1 MTPVV
6 LTTAEVTSWVGSFF
20 WPLVRISSIFIITPV
35 IGARYVP
42 MRVRMAVAFIITL
55 VIAPT
60 LELAPPVEPW
70 SADGVLIT
78 AQQLLIG
85 IGLGLLLQFIFGAV
99 TLAGMSI
106 STSMGLAMAMMTD
119 PQNGTSVPVVGQFL
133 GTLASL
139 LFLAFDGH
147 LALIELIRASFT
159 YMPIG
164 PAGPGPEG
172 MRLVIEASSV
182 IFRAAISLALP
193 AMMTLLSINI
203 LLGVMTRVSPQMNI
217 FSVGL
222 PLTLF
227 VGLVILMVTLPVLA
241 PTFERLLDEA
251 FITMRTFVQVP

>member
-1 MTPVV
+1 M
-6 LTTAEVTSWVGSFF
+6 
-20 WPLVRISSIFIITPV
+20 
-35 IGARYVP
+35 
-42 MRVRMAVAFIITL
+42 MITL

-60 LELAPPVEPW
+60 LDPAPAVTPW

-133 GTLASL
+133 TTLASL
-139 LFLAFDGH
+139 LFLVFDGH
-147 LALIELIRASFT
+147 LALIELIGVSFT
-159 YMPIG
+159 YLPIG
-164 PAGPGPEG
+164 PHGPGPEG
-172 MRLVIEASSV
+172 LQLVIEASSV
-182 IFRAAISLALP
+182 IFMAAISLALP

-227 VGLVILMVTLPVLA
+227 VGLVILLVTLPVLT
-241 PTFERLLDEA
+241 PTFERLMDEA
-251 FITMRTFVQVP
+251 FVSMRGYLQVP

>member
-1 MTPVV
+1 MTPIV
-6 LTTAEVTSWVGSFF
+6 LTTAELTSWVGSFF
-20 WPLVRISSIFIITPV
+20 WPLVRISSIFIVTPV

-42 MRVRMAVAFIITL
+42 MRIRIATAFIITL
-55 VIAPT
+55 VILPT
-60 LELAPPVEPW
+60 LTPAPAIEPW

-85 IGLGLLLQFIFGAV
+85 IGLGMLLQFIFGAV
-99 TLAGMSI
+99 TLAGMTI
-106 STSMGLAMAMMTD
+106 STSMGLAMATMTD

-139 LFLAFDGH
+139 LFLVFDGH
-147 LALIELIRASFT
+147 LALIQLISVSFS

-164 PAGPGPEG
+164 PSGPGPEG
-172 MRLVIEASSV
+172 LQLVIEASSV
-182 IFRAAISLALP
+182 IFLAAISLALP

-217 FSVGL
+217 FSIGL

-227 VGLVILMVTLPVLA
+227 AGLIILVVTLPVLA
-241 PTFERLLDEA
+241 PTFERLMDEA
-251 FITMRTFVQVP
+251 FVGMHSYVGAP